1 VLERSSSSPNGNQVV
16 SIKQRGT
23 SGEGYRVALADGSSF
38 FIAADALLAVGI
50 ATGDVLTEEQWVAL
64 EDYAERYRA
73 RRKAYDLL
81 ARSEHSTFLLEHKLR
96 QRGFTEPAVAEAV
109 EAARRHG
116 YLDDRRF
123 AERWIESR
131 LRKHPEARSALLA
144 GLFQRGVPRSVA
156 EEALSVVATDDAI
169 SDALRRA
176 GEQAVRRAKGKPSR
190 AYRSLCSRGFS
201 SRDAVAYLTQ
211 RGVIDGI
218 GDLQD

>member
-38 FIAADALLAVGI
+38 FIGADALLAVGI
-50 ATGDVLTEEQWVAL
+50 ATGDELTEEQRAEL
-64 EDYAERYRA
+64 ADHAERYRA

-96 QRGFTEPAVAEAV
+96 QRGFSEPAVVAAI
-109 EAARRHG
+109 EAARQHG

-144 GLFQRGVPRSVA
+144 GLFERGVPRRVA
-156 EEALSVVATDDAI
+156 EEAIGVVATDDVIAE
-169 SDALRRA
+169 ALCRA
-176 GEQAVRRAKGKPSR
+176 GEHAVRRAKGNAAK
-190 AYRSLCSRGFS
+190 AYRALCARGFS
-201 SRDAVAYLTQ
+201 SRAAIAYLTD

-218 GDLQD
+218 GDLQN